1 MPDAAIKKL
10 DHSIA
15 ITSHGKRAID
25 WLSENTLLSRMLLKK
40 AMGSGAVWLQ
50 IGKKQE
56 RMRRATRELPANS
69 TLHIYFDAAI
79 LALSPPMPTQI
90 ADEHNYSV
98 WYKPAGLL
106 AQGTLQGDHCSLL
119 RIAEQLTQRKT
130 FLVHRLDR
138 EANGLM
144 LIAHTEKAAAALSA
158 LFQNNRIAKH
168 YRASVQGEWNP
179 VFTSADKAFPIKI
192 DSAIDGKHAVTWID
206 KATYDAGNDC
216 THLQL
221 HIDTGRK
228 HQIRR
233 HLAELGHPI
242 LGDARYGTATAT
254 KTLALTACSMEFL
267 CPLANRKRLFT
278 LPPDIQAQQH

>member
-1 MPDAAIKKL
+1 MTESAITKL

-15 ITSHGKRAID
+15 ITSNGKRAID
-25 WLSENTLLSRMLLKK
+25 WLAENTPLSRMQLKK
-40 AMGSGAVWLQ
+40 AMANGAVWLQ

-69 TLHIYFDAAI
+69 TLHIHFDAAI
-79 LALSPPMPTQI
+79 LALTAPMPTKI
-90 ADEHNYSV
+90 AEERSYSV

-119 RIAEQLTQRKT
+119 RIVEQLTQRKT

-144 LIAHTEKAAAALSA
+144 LIAHSEKAAAALST
-158 LFQNNRIAKH
+158 LFQHNRIEKH
-168 YRASVQGEWNP
+168 YRASVQGEWNLAVDVALP
-179 VFTSADKAFPIKI
+179 YKI

-206 KATYDAGNDC
+206 SATYDAGNHC
-216 THLQL
+216 THLRL
-221 HIDTGRK
+221 RIDTGRK

-233 HLAELGHPI
+233 HLAALGHPI
-242 LGDARYGTATAT
+242 LGDARYGTANGSN
-254 KTLALTACSMEFL
+254 TLALTASSMEFL

-278 LPPDIQAQQH
+278 LPAELSAPQY

>member
-1 MPDAAIKKL
+1 MTESAITKL

-15 ITSHGKRAID
+15 ITSNGKRAID
-25 WLSENTLLSRMLLKK
+25 WLAENTPLSRMQLKK
-40 AMGSGAVWLQ
+40 AMANGAVWLQ
-50 IGKKQE
+50 INKKQE

-69 TLHIYFDAAI
+69 TLHIYFDADI
-79 LALSPPMPTQI
+79 LALTAPIPTKI
-90 ADEHNYSV
+90 ADERNYSV

-119 RIAEQLTQRKT
+119 RMVEQLTQRKT

-144 LIAHTEKAAAALSA
+144 LVAHTERAAAALSA

-168 YRASVQGEWNP
+168 YRASVQGEWKP
-179 VFTSADKAFPIKI
+179 AADTALPLKI
-192 DSAIDGKHAVTWID
+192 DSPIDGKHTATWID
-206 KATYDAGNDC
+206 KFTYDAGNAC

-242 LGDARYGTATAT
+242 LGDARYGTAAGSNA
-254 KTLALTACSMEFL
+254 LALTAYSVEFL
-267 CPLANRKRLFT
+267 CPLANRKRLFV
-278 LPPDIQAQQH
+278 LPPEISAQPH